1 MVTQATE
8 GMAETTADRRV
19 DRFAGLL
26 ALVLGIAAILVFVAG
41 LRYGPHLTEISLP
54 DGLCGFA
61 KGHFVYVG
69 TREDGQ
75 CRFLAMTE
83 SHGWAGVE
91 TSPALVPADVR
102 IAGCG
107 CRTRHSFTAGGD
119 RHLIGC
125 QA

>member
-91 TSPALVPADVR
+91 LH
-102 IAGCG
+102 
-107 CRTRHSFTAGGD
+107 RHSFRPMCASRGAVAGRGTPSPLAAID
-119 RHLIGC
+119 T
-125 QA
+125 